1 MKKQEIALIILRD
14 HWEGIG
20 WQAGSFLGQ
29 ICACPE
35 RPFSEK
41 QAAWF
46 QRLVH
51 RAGLSAESIDA

>member
-1 MKKQEIALIILRD
+1 MTKREIALTILRD
-14 HWEGIG
+14 HSEGIG
-20 WQAGSFLGQ
+20 WAAGSFLGQ

-46 QRLVH
+46 QRLVF
-51 RAGLSAESIDA
+51 RAGLDVESVDA